1 MVSDHFWAGHTGD
14 HCTPLARDG
23 VRRHQV
29 LVGLFF
35 ESALGKTMEQ
45 KMELALDKMLSKE
58 QVAEIFGIKPKT
70 VYTWVAN
77 GKLSKPDVI
86 STRYS
91 RFPLSRVKQD
101 YFRQFGRDLI
111 LKE

>member
-1 MVSDHFWAGHTGD
+1 MKEWFQIIFGLAILAAIALLSLGMVCAGIKFW
-14 HCTPLARDG
+14 
-23 VRRHQV
+23 
-29 LVGLFF
+29 
-35 ESALGKTMEQ
+35 LGKTMEQ

>member
-1 MVSDHFWAGHTGD
+1 MEMV
-14 HCTPLARDG
+14 
-23 VRRHQV
+23 
-29 LVGLFF
+29 
-35 ESALGKTMEQ
+35 M
-45 KMELALDKMLSKE
+45 DKMLSKE

-91 RFPLSRVKQD
+91 RFPLSRVKKD
-101 YFRQFGRDLI
+101 YFRQFGRELI